1 MNNVD
6 VSIINVLKA
15 SNPEIFSQYFSL
27 MGTTPNPNQKTRRE
41 ASKLFQMHSSES
53 FDSFMQ
59 RYRNWINEPRDR
71 NLDQFNVSTQT
82 NPDPVFPQSNADF
95 NASFQRAE
103 EDEIPDILE
112 IRSLFFDPRQNDE
125 EQEFEALPFLKKKSL
140 YRDYTYLD
148 FQLNEDWIN
157 STPNEVSDMDNMSSL
172 LKMLNAIHNYKVL
185 ELYEVNIQRKVE
197 EWNLD

>member
-15 SNPEIFSQYFSL
+15 SNPEIFGLYFSV
-27 MGTTPNPNQKTRRE
+27 MGTTPNPNQKVRRE
-41 ASKLFQMHSSES
+41 ARKLFQMHSSES

-59 RYRNWINEPRDR
+59 RYRNWINDPRDR

-82 NPDPVFPQSNADF
+82 DPELPQSNADL
-95 NASFQRAE
+95 NTTPSQRTE
-103 EDEIPDILE
+103 EDETEIPDILE
-112 IRSLFFDPRQNDE
+112 IRSLFIDPSQKE
-125 EQEFEALPFLKKKSL
+125 EEPEFEVLPFLRKKSL

-157 STPNEVSDMDNMSSL
+157 SVNEVSDLDNMSPL

-185 ELYEVNIQRKVE
+185 ELNEVNIQRKVE
-197 EWNLD
+197 EWNPD